1 MCLFLLFVLHS
12 VVVFTGG
19 TVIQRENSRD
29 PPFNITG
36 DELSSKNFKFPD
48 HELYVVYYVPTEVQI
63 ALVTD
68 LPHLTNIFIDEVG
81 QKRIPK
87 FKNLP
92 KLYEISLEDNKV
104 EIVRKDAFSSAPVR
118 DINLGANAISKIE
131 EGAFGKDVRRIYLTC
146 NELTKIDSKWFA
158 NPAVLEELDVGGNKI
173 EVIEKG
179 FFKKFTA
186 LHRIVLSYNHL
197 KVIGDG
203 TFSNRNSFYVL
214 RLDHNSLTELKPTI
228 FQEGNITIDFLDISH
243 NNISF
248 LYRTFRDKIHLTMRP
263 RVGGN
268 PWQCPCYQQIKQW
281 RPPKSVEF
289 YPRDPPSKPKCIV
302 SEKSDNCIELV
313 EQDVLETYAKTKSA
327 PTFSRDEVC
336 ACLAK
341 VTDDTYEHISK
352 CYGV

>member
-1 MCLFLLFVLHS
+1 MFELVLLVLQLVFVFS
-12 VVVFTGG
+12 GG
-19 TVIQRENSRD
+19 TVIERENSRD

-36 DELSSKNFKFPD
+36 TELSSKNFKFPD
-48 HELYVVYYVPTEVQI
+48 HELYVVYYIPTEEQI

-81 QKRIPK
+81 QKRLPT
-87 FKNLP
+87 FKKLP
-92 KLYEISLEDNKV
+92 KLYEISLEDNKIETV
-104 EIVRKDAFSSAPVR
+104 PKDSFSTTPVY
-118 DINLGANAISKIE
+118 DVNLGNNQISKIE
-131 EGAFGKDVRRIYLTC
+131 DGAFGKEVRRIYLTC
-146 NELTKIDSKWFA
+146 NELSKIDIKWFQ
-158 NPAVLEELDVGGNKI
+158 NPTVLEELDIGGNKI

-179 FFKKFTA
+179 FFKKFSS

-203 TFSNRNSFYVL
+203 TFSGRNHFYVL

-228 FQEGNITIDFLDISH
+228 FQEGNITIDFFDISH

-248 LYRTFRDKIHLTMRP
+248 LYRSFRDKVRLRMRP

-281 RPPKSVEF
+281 RPNKGLEF
-289 YPRDPPSKPKCIV
+289 YPRDPTTKPKCV
-302 SEKSDNCIELV
+302 TSEKSDKCIELI
-313 EQDVLETYAKTKSA
+313 EQETLNSFQKQKTITTK
-327 PTFSRDEVC
+327 SRDEVC
-336 ACLAK
+336 SCLNTVK
-341 VTDDTYEHISK
+341 DDTYEHISK